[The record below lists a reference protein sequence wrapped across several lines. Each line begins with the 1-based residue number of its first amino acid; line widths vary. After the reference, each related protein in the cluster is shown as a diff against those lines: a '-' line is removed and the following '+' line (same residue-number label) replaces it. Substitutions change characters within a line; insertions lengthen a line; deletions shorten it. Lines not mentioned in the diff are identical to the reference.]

1 MSGLSLVFC
10 LCCATLT
17 LYTGPVLAQGSGY
30 GEDPSGDYSGS
41 GSEPR
46 KGTGVYYDP
55 SGSGSGDYDPSGS
68 GGSEPQKGTGVYYD
82 PSGSGS
88 GDYDPS
94 GSGDYGGD
102 LWTPMYFGLDPNG
115 TCSDSPCQNSAG
127 CCEAPEGGWYCYCL
141 LGYDEPGCTTFSDP
155 CSSGENPCMQ
165 GGTCSFDSY
174 SNQAYCQCP
183 PGFTGRACEFA
194 TPIDCTSDE
203 CQNGGT
209 CVPESWGDAWCSC
222 PEGFSGPS
230 CEFVIGE
237 CEEDT
242 CMNGDC
248 VEWICDGYY
257 ACNCEEGYSGTYCE
271 VEGDGSGDYGPS
283 GSGDYGPS
291 GSGDYNETDGCSSS
305 PCQNGASCCPEPEGG
320 WYCDCPLGFDPPTCD
335 TFNDPC
341 SSGENPCM
349 QGGTCHFD
357 TTMPDYAY
365 CNCPWG
371 FTGKV
376 CETTVPTDCSLDE
389 CQNGATCQT
398 ESWGDVYC
406 SCPPDFTGPY
416 CEFVVGECLED
427 SCENGHCRPVDCEG
441 HYHECDCE
449 EGYAGTF
456 CEMAKGSGVYGPS
469 GSGDYGPSGSGDYG
483 PSGSGDYGP
492 SGSGDYDPFGAM
504 YFGLDPNSTCS
515 DSPCQNHA
523 GCCEA
528 PEGGWYCYCLL
539 GYEEPDCT
547 TFNDPCSSGENPCMQ
562 GGTCSFDSYSNQA
575 YCQCPPGFTG
585 RACEFATPIDCT
597 SDECQNGGTC
607 VPESWGDAWC
617 SCPEGF
623 SGPSCEFVIGEC
635 EEDTCMNG
643 DCVEW
648 ICDGYYACNC
658 EEGYSGTYCEVE
670 GDGSGDYE
678 PSGSGDYNETDG
690 CSSSPCQNGASCCP
704 EPEGGWYCDCPL
716 GFDPPTCD
724 TFNDPCSSGENPCM
738 QGGTCYFDTTMPDYA
753 YCNCP
758 WGFTGKLCETTVPTD
773 CSLDECQNGAT
784 CQTES
789 WGDVYCSCPPDFTGP
804 YCEFVVGECLEDS
817 CENGHCR
824 PVDCE
829 GHYHECDCEEGYA
842 GTFCEMAKGSG
853 VYGPSGSGD
862 YGPSGSGDYGPSGS
876 GDYGP
881 SGSGD
886 YDPYGAMYFGLDQNG
901 TCSDSPCQNHAGC
914 CEAPEGGWYCYCLL
928 GYDEPGCTTFS
939 DPCSSGENPCMQGG
953 TCSFDSYS
961 NQAYCQC
968 PPGFTGRACEFATPI
983 DCTSDECQNGGTCV
997 PESWGD
1003 AWCSCPE
1010 GFSGPSCEF
1019 VIGECEEDTCMNGDC
1034 VEWICDGYYACNC
1047 EEGYSGTYCE
1057 VEGDGSGDIG
1067 PSGSGDYGPSGS
1079 GDYDV
1084 SGDGSGDYNETDGC
1098 SSSPCQNGA
1107 SCCPEP
1113 EGGWYCD
1120 CPLGFDTPTC
1130 DTFNDPCSSGENPC
1144 MQGGTCQFDTTM
1156 PDYAYCNCPWGFTGK
1171 VCETTVPTDCSL
1183 DECQNGAT
1191 CQTESWGDVWCSCPP
1206 DFTGPYCEFVVG
1218 ECLEDSCENG
1228 HCRPVDCE
1236 GHYHECDCEE
1246 GYSGTFCEMAKGS
1259 GVYGPS
1265 GSGDYE
1271 PSGSGDYG
1279 TSGSGDDIPD
1289 GSGDYEPTGS
1299 GDDIPDGSGDD
1310 GPTGSGDDIPDDSG
1324 EEGPTGSGDYG
1335 PSGSGDDNPDGSGEE
1350 GPDGSGEE
1358 GPTGFADYG
1367 PSGSGDDIPDGSG
1380 DYGPSGSGDDIP
1392 DGSGEEGPTGSGD
1405 YGPSGSG
1412 DDIPDGSGEEGP
1424 DGSGEEG
1431 PTGSGDYGPSGSGDD
1446 IPDGSGE
1453 EGPDGSG
1460 EEGPTGSG
1468 DYGPSG
1474 SGDDI
1479 PDGSGEEGPDGSGEE
1494 GPTGSG
1500 DYGPS
1505 GSGDDIPDGSG
1516 EEGPTGSGDYG
1527 PSGSGDDI
1535 PDGSGEEGPDGS
1547 GEEGPTGSGDYG
1559 PSGSGDDIPDG
1570 SGEEGPDGSGEE
1582 GPTGSGDYGPSGSG
1596 DDIPDGSGDD
1606 GPSGSGDDIPD
1617 GSGEEGPSGS
1627 GEEGPSGSGDDGP
1640 SGSGDDI
1647 PDGSGDYGPSGSGD
1661 DIPDGSGEEG
1671 PDGSGEEG
1679 PSGSGDDGPSGSG
1692 DDIPDGSG
1700 DFGPSGSGDDIPDGS
1715 GEEGP
1720 DGSGEEGPDG
1730 SGDDGSGGSGDDG
1743 PDGSGDDGSGGSG
1756 DDGPDGSGDDGPDG
1770 SGDDGSGGSGDD
1782 GPDSSGDDGPDGS
1795 GDDGP
1800 DGSGDDGP
1808 DGSGDDGPDGSG
1820 DDGPDG
1826 SGDDGSGGSGDDG
1839 PDGSGDD
1846 GSGGSGDDGSG
1857 GSGDDGPDGS
1867 GDDGS
1872 GGSGDDGPDGSG
1884 DDGSGGSGDDGS
1896 GGSGDDGSG
1905 GSGDDE
1911 ASGDSGNDT
1920 PTEGPRPATTT
1931 RPNPLEDPTLYPF
1944 GLDAGDLEYENLL
1957 NSGDGHYWGECLEYP
1972 INDEGFPF
1980 FGKRHYEL
1988 NICDNGVISFET
2000 AWAPWLPYL
2009 FGTRRAYNNIA
2020 MMAPFWAMSDA
2031 SSLSQDRTDVTE
2043 HSHIYFHSYAEND
2056 GQARTEEILSRAGED
2071 ANDYDTSLP
2080 DFRPTW
2086 ALVVTWVR
2094 LPPYI
2099 GCSCYRG
2106 WGCEECDLTDVQTN
2120 TFQTVLMTNATHSF
2134 GKAIYPSGGLNWV
2147 YPGFSEEYYQYFTDV
2162 EDLPW
2167 PVAGFSAGD
2176 GGQNVLNLPTYS
2188 GTQRMHLLDEVE
2200 GNTGYTGQ
2208 WMVRM
2213 EDSDGTMDARLECL
2227 AWYRDQPDPADASVR
2242 NALDQL
2248 PDCPC
2253 TEWQMW
2259 FDGAF
2264 RIDWSSWG
2272 YGICG
2277 YSAFPTAD
2285 GLVQKCCYADGAL
2298 VTGSPDGG
2306 HVIQDEEGDDRAYTN
2321 CCVESVGTC
2330 DLFYEKRPSANCS
2343 RYVPPIWSWTW
2354 GDPHIATLDGKGY
2367 TFNGKGEYIMADVD
2381 NGQYQLQARTEFPEG
2396 TTTATAFSAMV
2407 IRKSGGVP
2415 IQVNIDSNSATGMK
2429 LYIDGTLQ
2437 DMTVYGNVSST
2448 IIQED
2453 NVLVSRP
2460 SANEFKVYYST
2471 GVSATAQVEQGMMSI
2486 VFSAPESFKGKTKGL
2501 LGVWDGDQTNDFTMY
2516 DGTVLSS
2523 DSTER
2528 QIFDFGRSW
2537 QVTATAGDKISLFH
2551 YEGGQGVDTFQ
2562 DDTFVPTFGD
2572 EMDSSADPA
2581 LLEQA
2586 REKCG
2591 ENQACLY
2598 DVLQTGDVAVGEAS
2612 LHQSSTIQD
2621 GSQKTSNYPPSVT
2634 GPTVLY
2640 AVYQQTL
2647 EFSLTAQDRNGDSV
2661 SFSVSQPTDLPAS
2674 VLTASGNTAAF
2685 SWQVDRSEPF
2695 DLRVLVTDAG
2705 GASALYWPTVYL
2717 CNCGNGGGCA
2727 SSGGAHSS
2735 SNNTRFVMQE
2745 CTCAAGYTGS
2755 NCESDIDACAANYEP
2770 CYAGVRCNDL
2780 PAPANISGYECDSC
2794 PSGYTGSG
2802 QRCTDVDECASGA
2815 SCEQL
2820 CVNFPGSYQ
2829 CSCDAGYELGEDGS
2843 SCNDVDECT
2852 PANDCDQVCNNNAGS
2867 YSCACN
2873 SGFQLDGDRKSCT
2886 PTHPC
2891 PVGDTGGCDL
2901 VRGWCLD
2908 NRGGMRPRE
2917 CACKAGYVLANDM
2930 VSCNDKNECQT
2941 GENNC
2946 NQNCVNTDGSYNCT
2960 CETGFQL
2967 VDEHTCQDIDECNA
2981 GTYNCTGNTVCKNKP
2996 GNYSCE
3002 CSAGLVLTGGACVDL
3017 PDDEKPVSAPTRP
3030 ASDQD
3035 LSNAVTF
3042 NCGITLEQYTVSVDD
3057 AFSAQLA
3064 AMVTEHCAVN
3074 AAECGVVTS
3083 DGARRSVTL
3092 TRPHLSHLWLLTRRS
3107 TSVTFTVLQVQRP
3120 SGYPSANNDSTTALA
3135 YYVLLPS
3142 GNTSIPGSELLTI
3155 LQSNVSALEAVLGG
3169 DISGIA
3175 LLVPVEEEPV
3185 AASGMNVA
3193 VIVVAV
3199 VVPLVL
3205 LAVVV
3210 AVGVHVYKKS
3220 KRKKVGISSEDLR
3233 TDTVKKERVS
3243 TRAWGP
3249 LQKGQAAANPNAPP
3263 PTRSTQAAA
3272 GATSTS
3278 QPVRV
3283 PLPPVRAPTFVRE
3296 PSTLSRDESGA
3307 VANPAYQS
3315 AEDLKSEKEPKAS
3328 VLQLLPVASSLPAPP
3343 QDSELYPKPPG
3354 TPDC

>member
-1 MSGLSLVFC
+1 
-10 LCCATLT
+10 
-17 LYTGPVLAQGSGY
+17 
-30 GEDPSGDYSGS
+30 
-41 GSEPR
+41 
-46 KGTGVYYDP
+46 
-55 SGSGSGDYDPSGS
+55 
-68 GGSEPQKGTGVYYD
+68 
-82 PSGSGS
+82 
-88 GDYDPS
+88 
-94 GSGDYGGD
+94 
-102 LWTPMYFGLDPNG
+102 MYFGLDPNG

-141 LGYDEPGCTTFSDP
+141 LGYEEPGCTTFNDP

-305 PCQNGASCCPEPEGG
+305 PCQNGASCCPEPDGG

-398 ESWGDVYC
+398 ESWGDVWC

-483 PSGSGDYGP
+483 PSGSGDY
-492 SGSGDYDPFGAM
+492 DPFGAM

-539 GYEEPDCT
+539 GYEEPGCTTFNDPCSSGENPCMQGGTCSFDSYSNQAYCTCSDSPCQNHAGCCEAPEGGWYCYCLLGYEEPGCT

-670 GDGSGDYE
+670 GDGSG
-678 PSGSGDYNETDG
+678 
-690 CSSSPCQNGASCCP
+690 
-704 EPEGGWYCDCPL
+704 
-716 GFDPPTCD
+716 
-724 TFNDPCSSGENPCM
+724 
-738 QGGTCYFDTTMPDYA
+738 
-753 YCNCP
+753 
-758 WGFTGKLCETTVPTD
+758 
-773 CSLDECQNGAT
+773 
-784 CQTES
+784 
-789 WGDVYCSCPPDFTGP
+789 
-804 YCEFVVGECLEDS
+804 
-817 CENGHCR
+817 
-824 PVDCE
+824 
-829 GHYHECDCEEGYA
+829 GY
-842 GTFCEMAKGSG
+842 
-853 VYGPSGSGD
+853 
-862 YGPSGSGDYGPSGS
+862 
-876 GDYGP
+876 
-881 SGSGD
+881 
-886 YDPYGAMYFGLDQNG
+886 
-901 TCSDSPCQNHAGC
+901 
-914 CEAPEGGWYCYCLL
+914 
-928 GYDEPGCTTFS
+928 
-939 DPCSSGENPCMQGG
+939 
-953 TCSFDSYS
+953 
-961 NQAYCQC
+961 
-968 PPGFTGRACEFATPI
+968 
-983 DCTSDECQNGGTCV
+983 
-997 PESWGD
+997 
-1003 AWCSCPE
+1003 
-1010 GFSGPSCEF
+1010 
-1019 VIGECEEDTCMNGDC
+1019 
-1034 VEWICDGYYACNC
+1034 
-1047 EEGYSGTYCE
+1047 
-1057 VEGDGSGDIG
+1057 G

-1107 SCCPEP
+1107 SCCPDP

-1120 CPLGFDTPTC
+1120 CPLGFDPPTC

-1144 MQGGTCQFDTTM
+1144 MQGGTCHFDTTM

-1183 DECQNGAT
+1183 DECENGAT
-1191 CQTESWGDVWCSCPP
+1191 CQTESWGDVYCSCPP

-1279 TSGSGDDIPD
+1279 
-1289 GSGDYEPTGS
+1289 
-1299 GDDIPDGSGDD
+1299 
-1310 GPTGSGDDIPDDSG
+1310 
-1324 EEGPTGSGDYG
+1324 
-1335 PSGSGDDNPDGSGEE
+1335 
-1350 GPDGSGEE
+1350 
-1358 GPTGFADYG
+1358 

-1380 DYGPSGSGDDIP
+1380 DN
-1392 DGSGEEGPTGSGD
+1392 GPTGSGD
-1405 YGPSGSG
+1405 
-1412 DDIPDGSGEEGP
+1412 DI
-1424 DGSGEEG
+1424 
-1431 PTGSGDYGPSGSGDD
+1431 
-1446 IPDGSGE
+1446 
-1453 EGPDGSG
+1453 
-1460 EEGPTGSG
+1460 
-1468 DYGPSG
+1468 
-1474 SGDDI
+1474 
-1479 PDGSGEEGPDGSGEE
+1479 
-1494 GPTGSG
+1494 
-1500 DYGPS
+1500 
-1505 GSGDDIPDGSG
+1505 
-1516 EEGPTGSGDYG
+1516 
-1527 PSGSGDDI
+1527 
-1535 PDGSGEEGPDGS
+1535 
-1547 GEEGPTGSGDYG
+1547 
-1559 PSGSGDDIPDG
+1559 
-1570 SGEEGPDGSGEE
+1570 PDGSGEE

-1617 GSGEEGPSGS
+1617 GSGEEGPYGS
-1627 GEEGPSGSGDDGP
+1627 GEEGPTGSGDYGPSRSGDDIPDGSGDDGPTGSGDDIPDGSGEEGPTGSGDYGPSGSGDDIPDGSGDDGSGDDGPDGPSGSGDYGP

-1679 PSGSGDDGPSGSG
+1679 PTGSGDYEPSGSG
-1692 DDIPDGSG
+1692 DDN
-1700 DFGPSGSGDDIPDGS
+1700 
-1715 GEEGP
+1715 P

-1730 SGDDGSGGSGDDG
+1730 SGDDGPGGSGDDG
-1743 PDGSGDDGSGGSG
+1743 PGGSGDDGSSGSG

-1782 GPDSSGDDGPDGS
+1782 G
-1795 GDDGP
+1795 
-1800 DGSGDDGP
+1800 
-1808 DGSGDDGPDGSG
+1808 
-1820 DDGPDG
+1820 
-1826 SGDDGSGGSGDDG
+1826 SGGSGDN
-1839 PDGSGDD
+1839 
-1846 GSGGSGDDGSG
+1846 
-1857 GSGDDGPDGS
+1857 GPDGS

-1905 GSGDDE
+1905 GSGDDGPDGSGDDGSGGSGDDGSGGSGDDGPGGSGDDGSGGSGDDE
-1911 ASGDSGNDT
+1911 ASGDDGNDT

-2071 ANDYDTSLP
+2071 ANDYDSSLP

-2106 WGCEECDLTDVQTN
+2106 WGCEECDLTGVQTN

-2188 GTQRMHLLDEVE
+2188 GTQRMYLLDEVE

-2285 GLVQKCCYADGAL
+2285 GLVQKCCYEDGAL

-2306 HVIQDEEGDDRAYTN
+2306 HVIQDEEEDDRAYTN

-2343 RYVPPIWSWTW
+2343 RYVPPIW
-2354 GDPHIATLDGKGY
+2354 KV
-2367 TFNGKGEYIMADVD
+2367 K
-2381 NGQYQLQARTEFPEG
+2381 
-2396 TTTATAFSAMV
+2396 
-2407 IRKSGGVP
+2407 
-2415 IQVNIDSNSATGMK
+2415 
-2429 LYIDGTLQ
+2429 
-2437 DMTVYGNVSST
+2437 
-2448 IIQED
+2448 
-2453 NVLVSRP
+2453 
-2460 SANEFKVYYST
+2460 KVY
-2471 GVSATAQVEQGMMSI
+2471 I
-2486 VFSAPESFKGKTKGL
+2486 
-2501 LGVWDGDQTNDFTMY
+2501 
-2516 DGTVLSS
+2516 
-2523 DSTER
+2523 
-2528 QIFDFGRSW
+2528 
-2537 QVTATAGDKISLFH
+2537 
-2551 YEGGQGVDTFQ
+2551 
-2562 DDTFVPTFGD
+2562 
-2572 EMDSSADPA
+2572 
-2581 LLEQA
+2581 
-2586 REKCG
+2586 
-2591 ENQACLY
+2591 
-2598 DVLQTGDVAVGEAS
+2598 
-2612 LHQSSTIQD
+2612 
-2621 GSQKTSNYPPSVT
+2621 
-2634 GPTVLY
+2634 
-2640 AVYQQTL
+2640 
-2647 EFSLTAQDRNGDSV
+2647 
-2661 SFSVSQPTDLPAS
+2661 
-2674 VLTASGNTAAF
+2674 
-2685 SWQVDRSEPF
+2685 
-2695 DLRVLVTDAG
+2695 
-2705 GASALYWPTVYL
+2705 
-2717 CNCGNGGGCA
+2717 
-2727 SSGGAHSS
+2727 
-2735 SNNTRFVMQE
+2735 
-2745 CTCAAGYTGS
+2745 
-2755 NCESDIDACAANYEP
+2755 
-2770 CYAGVRCNDL
+2770 
-2780 PAPANISGYECDSC
+2780 
-2794 PSGYTGSG
+2794 
-2802 QRCTDVDECASGA
+2802 
-2815 SCEQL
+2815 
-2820 CVNFPGSYQ
+2820 
-2829 CSCDAGYELGEDGS
+2829 
-2843 SCNDVDECT
+2843 
-2852 PANDCDQVCNNNAGS
+2852 
-2867 YSCACN
+2867 
-2873 SGFQLDGDRKSCT
+2873 
-2886 PTHPC
+2886 
-2891 PVGDTGGCDL
+2891 
-2901 VRGWCLD
+2901 
-2908 NRGGMRPRE
+2908 
-2917 CACKAGYVLANDM
+2917 
-2930 VSCNDKNECQT
+2930 
-2941 GENNC
+2941 
-2946 NQNCVNTDGSYNCT
+2946 
-2960 CETGFQL
+2960 
-2967 VDEHTCQDIDECNA
+2967 
-2981 GTYNCTGNTVCKNKP
+2981 
-2996 GNYSCE
+2996 
-3002 CSAGLVLTGGACVDL
+3002 
-3017 PDDEKPVSAPTRP
+3017 
-3030 ASDQD
+3030 
-3035 LSNAVTF
+3035 
-3042 NCGITLEQYTVSVDD
+3042 
-3057 AFSAQLA
+3057 
-3064 AMVTEHCAVN
+3064 
-3074 AAECGVVTS
+3074 
-3083 DGARRSVTL
+3083 
-3092 TRPHLSHLWLLTRRS
+3092 
-3107 TSVTFTVLQVQRP
+3107 
-3120 SGYPSANNDSTTALA
+3120 
-3135 YYVLLPS
+3135 
-3142 GNTSIPGSELLTI
+3142 
-3155 LQSNVSALEAVLGG
+3155 
-3169 DISGIA
+3169 
-3175 LLVPVEEEPV
+3175 
-3185 AASGMNVA
+3185 
-3193 VIVVAV
+3193 
-3199 VVPLVL
+3199 
-3205 LAVVV
+3205 
-3210 AVGVHVYKKS
+3210 
-3220 KRKKVGISSEDLR
+3220 
-3233 TDTVKKERVS
+3233 
-3243 TRAWGP
+3243 
-3249 LQKGQAAANPNAPP
+3249 
-3263 PTRSTQAAA
+3263 
-3272 GATSTS
+3272 
-3278 QPVRV
+3278 
-3283 PLPPVRAPTFVRE
+3283 
-3296 PSTLSRDESGA
+3296 
-3307 VANPAYQS
+3307 
-3315 AEDLKSEKEPKAS
+3315 
-3328 VLQLLPVASSLPAPP
+3328 
-3343 QDSELYPKPPG
+3343 
-3354 TPDC
+3354 